1 MHQQAGDR
9 VLIVEDDDTTR
20 RALQRLFASWG
31 WGVSTATTVAGALEA
46 LDPPPDMIILDLWLP
61 DGDGVSVLR
70 HVRKT
75 GMRTF
80 VAITSG
86 ALDPDCVA
94 RVLPL
99 KPDLLMPKPLDLARL
114 LTACSS
120 LAFAPY
126 QPQ

>member
-1 MHQQAGDR
+1 MQQQAEDR

-31 WGVSTATTVAGALEA
+31 WNVSVASTVSAALEA
-46 LDPPPDMIILDLWLP
+46 LDPPPEMIILDLWLP
-61 DGDGVSVLR
+61 DGDGISVLH

-80 VAITSG
+80 VAVTSG

-94 RVLPL
+94 RILPL

-114 LTACSS
+114 LAACSS
-120 LAFAPY
+120 LAFAPH